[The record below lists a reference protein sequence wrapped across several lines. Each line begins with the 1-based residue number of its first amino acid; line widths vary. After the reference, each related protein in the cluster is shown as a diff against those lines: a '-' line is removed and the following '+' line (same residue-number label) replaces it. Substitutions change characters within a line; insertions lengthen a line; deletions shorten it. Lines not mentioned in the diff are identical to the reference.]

1 VFNKIYALDDDAEYI
16 ELYKEYSENFSV
28 SFVGFQSHS
37 ELFNSSLTQND
48 LLIIDVYMP
57 DIDGIDI
64 VEHLAKRN
72 FAGQLVIISGA
83 DERVTESIYQ
93 LCERLGLNALPP
105 IAKPVSIKEFVKLFN
120 RLPKSND
127 KNEPQKK
134 SELQSITKKDLIE
147 YLHTG
152 EIYPVFQ
159 PQVRAFDDCIVG
171 LECLSRVA
179 FIDDRKEAIKTF
191 IAQLEKLRLISSYT
205 LQFIDKSLSDLNLLL
220 GTESALNIA
229 FNVSVH
235 SLNKSFTDEFI
246 ELIKKHQVDPTR
258 IVLEVTET
266 SAIKM
271 ESEALYAVTK
281 LKVFGVMLSIDD
293 FGTGY
298 SAIRQLIEL
307 PFEELKID
315 GSFISALSSKET
327 AKAVIDASIY
337 LTKALHF
344 KLVAEGVETE
354 DQLLYLKQFDN
365 CIVQGYIYSEPLT
378 LEELVRFFD
387 TTSLTIA

>member
-1 VFNKIYALDDDAEYI
+1 MFNKIYALDDDAEYI
-16 ELYKEYSENFSV
+16 ELYKEYSENFNV

-83 DERVTESIYQ
+83 DERVTESIFQ
-93 LCERLGLNALPP
+93 LCEQLGLNALPP

-127 KNEPQKK
+127 KNESQKK

-159 PQVRAFDDCIVG
+159 PQIRAIDDCIVG

-205 LQFIDKSLSDLNLLL
+205 LQFIDKSLSDLNPLL

-246 ELIKKHQVDPTR
+246 ELIKKHQVDPNR

-315 GSFISALSSKET
+315 GSFISALSNKET

-354 DQLLYLKQFDN
+354 EQLHYLKQFDN
-365 CIVQGYIYSEPLT
+365 CIVQGYIYSEPLA

-387 TTSLTIA
+387 STSLTIA